1 MTTKIASS
9 FTQRTFTTTVISVAV
24 GLTLA
29 FARLDVLAQQGAAN
43 APAVADEVTVKGAFD
58 ADDATSHETQPE
70 TPAGNVA
77 KKGYSPYADRKYP
90 THVYFGDTHHHT
102 ANSGDA
108 FMAGDRLTPEQSY
121 RFARGEQVISSTGV
135 PAKLSRPLDFLVVSD
150 HAEGLGVMLE
160 VYNGNPAFA
169 ADPTLE
175 RWGKAMKAGGEQA
188 ATTMRELVSAQANN
202 KLPAPVKDPK
212 VVGPIMKSVWQQYT
226 ATAEKF
232 NEPGRFTAM
241 IGFEWTSVP
250 GGNNLHR
257 NVLFRDGKDKADQIL
272 PFSAWQSEDPEKLWQ
287 WMDKYEQKTGGKL
300 LAIPHNAN
308 LSNGRM
314 FELVDFAGKPL
325 SRDYAERR
333 ARWEVLQEMMQTK
346 GNSETHPA
354 LSPNDEFAD
363 YGIAGWEYGN
373 LTLEGSPLTR
383 EMMPTTYLRWGL
395 LQGLMQEQKLGV
407 NPFKFG
413 FIGGT
418 DVHNSLTSI
427 EEDNFFGKHVDQE
440 PSATRWER
448 VAKTG
453 FGKTRYNWQYT
464 AAGYAAVWAI
474 ENTREALWDAMKRK
488 EVYATSGSRMTVRFF
503 AGWDFQASD
512 ARTRSIADVGYRKG
526 VPMGADLPEAP
537 AGAKAPTFLVAA
549 MKDALSGN
557 LDRIQIVKGWLDKTG
572 KPHEQIYDVAWGN
585 ADRRRRGKDG
595 KVPPVGDT
603 VDVATATWT
612 DTIGDPE
619 LAGVWKDPDF
629 DPSVRAFYY
638 ARVIEIPTPR
648 WTAYDQVRFG
658 IKMSPD
664 VPMRHQE
671 RAWTSPV
678 WYTPGH

>member
-1 MTTKIASS
+1 METNKLELRPQRAASAIAVLSAFVLTLL
-9 FTQRTFTTTVISVAV
+9 FTQGAGAQTTPKPVVE
-24 GLTLA
+24 
-29 FARLDVLAQQGAAN
+29 D
-43 APAVADEVTVKGAFD
+43 DVTVKGAFD
-58 ADDATSHETQPE
+58 ADDVAGSTTRNAE
-70 TPAGNVA
+70 TPAQVET
-77 KKGYSPYADRKYP
+77 KKRYSPYADRKYP
-90 THVYFGDTHHHT
+90 TRVYFGDTHHHT

-150 HAEGLGVMLE
+150 HAEGLGLMYQ
-160 VYNGNPAFA
+160 VYDGNPTFL
-169 ADPTLE
+169 ADPMLAG
-175 RWGKAMKAGGEQA
+175 WNKAMKGTMADQA
-188 ATTMRELVSAQANN
+188 KAANEVTSAQAQGT
-202 KLPAPVKDPK
+202 LPAVIKDPK
-212 VVGPIMKSVWQQYT
+212 VVGPIMKSVWTQYT

-272 PFSAWQSEDPEKLWQ
+272 PFSAWQSEDPEKLWE

-325 SRDYAERR
+325 SKDYAERR

-346 GNSETHPA
+346 GSSEAHPA
-354 LSPNDEFAD
+354 MSPNDEFAD
-363 YGIAGWEYGN
+363 FGIAGWEYGN
-373 LTLEGSPLTR
+373 LTLEGKPLSK
-383 EMMPTTYLRWGL
+383 EMMPTNYLRYGL

-418 DVHNSLTSI
+418 DVHNSLSSI
-427 EEDNFFGKHVDQE
+427 EEDNFYGKHVNQE
-440 PSATRWER
+440 PSPIRWEH
-448 VAKTG
+448 VSKQG
-453 FGKTRYNWQYT
+453 FGKTRYTWHYT
-464 AAGYAAVWAI
+464 AAGYAAVWAT

-503 AGWDFQASD
+503 AGWDFQPSD
-512 ARTRSIADVGYRKG
+512 ARTRYIADVGYRKG
-526 VPMGADLPEAP
+526 VPMGADLPKAP
-537 AGAKAPTFLVAA
+537 AGAKGPTFLVGA

-557 LDRIQIVKGWLDKTG
+557 LDRIQIVKGWVDKAG
-572 KPHEQIYDVAWGN
+572 KPHEKIYDVAWGN
-585 ADRRRRGKDG
+585 ADRRKPGKDG

-664 VPMRHQE
+664 VPMKHQE

-678 WYTPGH
+678 WYTPS